1 MIIPQGQLL
10 PFEGYTTFSNAES
23 WAISVS
29 VDIYQGTHKHVSH
42 DRKLKTIT
50 VNNIQ
55 PRPKGKNIFII
66 FMKMDK
72 MGSLS
77 VRVAD
82 FDTGAD
88 TVCEA
93 IETNLSSKDIA
104 DMRRKLEDE
113 ERAAGTVHALYQPL
127 PSDPETYCW
136 VDHEHDPTGG
146 KTATPADGNAN
157 AADKDGTGIAS
168 ARGSDLICLLEQRS
182 ERKEGGS
189 GGEGRFGASPKEEG
203 WTLHFPLLRL
213 VKHWSKRACSS
224 GSCGA
229 FAIASTDATRD
240 GFFEKRFH
248 NPATHQGRV
257 TSVR

>member
-1 MIIPQGQLL
+1 M
-10 PFEGYTTFSNAES
+10 
-23 WAISVS
+23 
-29 VDIYQGTHKHVSH
+29 DIYQGTHKHVSH

-113 ERAAGTVHALYQPL
+113 ERAQEQYMRFINHYQAIQKRIAGLIMSTT
-127 PSDPETYCW
+127 DPE
-136 VDHEHDPTGG
+136 
-146 KTATPADGNAN
+146 
-157 AADKDGTGIAS
+157 
-168 ARGSDLICLLEQRS
+168 
-182 ERKEGGS
+182 
-189 GGEGRFGASPKEEG
+189 
-203 WTLHFPLLRL
+203 
-213 VKHWSKRACSS
+213 
-224 GSCGA
+224 
-229 FAIASTDATRD
+229 
-240 GFFEKRFH
+240 EKRRLQQMETQMQ
-248 NPATHQGRV
+248 PIKTEQELQV
-257 TSVR
+257 LESQI

>member
-1 MIIPQGQLL
+1 M
-10 PFEGYTTFSNAES
+10 
-23 WAISVS
+23 
-29 VDIYQGTHKHVSH
+29 DIYQGTHKHVSH

-113 ERAAGTVHALYQPL
+113 ERAQ
-127 PSDPETYCW
+127 
-136 VDHEHDPTGG
+136 
-146 KTATPADGNAN
+146 
-157 AADKDGTGIAS
+157 
-168 ARGSDLICLLEQRS
+168 EQYM
-182 ERKEGGS
+182 
-189 GGEGRFGASPKEEG
+189 
-203 WTLHFPLLRL
+203 
-213 VKHWSKRACSS
+213 
-224 GSCGA
+224 
-229 FAIASTDATRD
+229 
-240 GFFEKRFH
+240 EKRRLQQMETQMQ
-248 NPATHQGRV
+248 PIKTEQELQV
-257 TSVR
+257 LESQI